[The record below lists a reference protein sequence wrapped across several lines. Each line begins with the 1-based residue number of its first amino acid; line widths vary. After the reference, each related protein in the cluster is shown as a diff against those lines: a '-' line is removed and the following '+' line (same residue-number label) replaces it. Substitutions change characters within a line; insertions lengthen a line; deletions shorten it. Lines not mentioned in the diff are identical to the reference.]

1 MGFINALGEELVSM
15 GVVVSEAGFS
25 CGDHVSVHSVA
36 GWWYRNSISSLQT
49 GYPIKVSYIGLLYAY
64 PHSQ

>member
-1 MGFINALGEELVSM
+1 M
-15 GVVVSEAGFS
+15 GVVVSVAGFS

-36 GWWYRNSISSLQT
+36 GWWYRNSSSSLQT